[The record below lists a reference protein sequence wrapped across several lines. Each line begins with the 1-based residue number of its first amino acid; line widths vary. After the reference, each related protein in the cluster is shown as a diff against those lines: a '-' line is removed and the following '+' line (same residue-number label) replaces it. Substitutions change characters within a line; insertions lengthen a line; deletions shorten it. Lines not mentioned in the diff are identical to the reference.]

1 MTNYTHTFPLKCY
14 DALKEYTQWFMEP
27 FNKDDIYVIT
37 LPIPKELVK
46 AFDDEMAEY
55 GLPASTNMLAF
66 KRKNWITPTIHTV
79 HVDFHEY
86 RGQFTF
92 GANNL
97 KNALGKQTV
106 LEANTS
112 APGDIEFID
121 TAIVLPVEGCKG
133 TSMYWMDGSYEIKRT
148 FLPDNSSLMSAV
160 FEGEP
165 KIVHQVEIVDEPT
178 LCKVSLP
185 HDALSNA
192 DGSYRTIL
200 SIRLQGNLSFEEII
214 KRRMA

>member
-1 MTNYTHTFPLKCY
+1 MTNYTHPFPLECY
-14 DALKEYTQWFMEP
+14 EELKEYTKWFMGP
-27 FNKDDIYVIT
+27 FNKDDVYVIT
-37 LPIPKELVK
+37 LPIPEDLKSK
-46 AFDDEMAEY
+46 FDAEMAKY
-55 GLPASTNMLAF
+55 NLPASTNMLAF
-66 KRKNWITPTIHTV
+66 KRKNWLKPTLHTV

-92 GANNL
+92 SAKNL
-97 KNALGKQTV
+97 KNVIG
-106 LEANTS
+106 NTS
-112 APGDIEFID
+112 FVEENKSPPGDIEFID

-165 KIVHQVEIVDEPT
+165 YIAHRVEIVDEPT

-185 HDALSNA
+185 HDALSNV

-214 KRRMA
+214 KRRTT